1 MANMIDYNKNLIFK
15 KSRELLKKSFRK
27 NLILILYQNRN
38 ENQFNMGD
46 LAYWPSAKP
55 LSKKDKFVKNRDFIK
70 NLDHIDQ
77 IWEKLKF
84 KFGDTLAVCDLRG
97 KCKEKF
103 SYSELADLITKVSF
117 SFKNYG
123 LKKGDVV
130 TVISENSPRWLVVD
144 QGLMRLGAINAVR
157 GINSPSVELDYI
169 IGHSNS
175 VGLIVQSKEIWL
187 KLNNKEELKKR
198 LKFIINLEDEQFESL
213 ISWSTFIS
221 SVEKENSQNNNL
233 EKFNPEID
241 DVATILYTSGTTGKP
256 KGVPLTHAN
265 FLHQIINLA
274 YIADPEPGTSVL
286 SVLPIWHSYE
296 RSAEYFFFSCGCSQ
310 YYTIPK
316 FLKDDITQIKPVVM
330 ATVPR
335 LWEAIHDG
343 FFQALK
349 KMPSK
354 KQKLIKFLISN
365 SSVFKRS
372 LRKIRNIDINQI
384 TFKSKIPLLGSV
396 ISRYPL
402 HKLSTIFLW
411 PNILRQ
417 LCGEKL
423 KFPINGGGALPE
435 HVDLFFESLGV
446 DVLVGYGLT
455 ETSPVLTCR
464 RRELNVRGSSGQPLA
479 FTEIKIVNDDKKKI
493 LKFREVGKIL
503 VRGPQVMKGYL
514 NNEIATNDVLS
525 KDGWFD
531 TGDLGFLI
539 PNGSLFI
546 TGRAKDTIVLSSGEN
561 IEPNPLETEILS
573 SEFINQIQ
581 LVGQDK
587 KCLTA
592 LVVPNVELVKSK
604 FLEEDLSKLNLNKKI
619 GTFFKSQINNLL
631 KSRLGAR
638 SEEQI
643 LDCYFVDPFTL
654 KNGLLT
660 QTLKQKEGNRKKY
673 LYK

>member
-1 MANMIDYNKNLIFK
+1 
-15 KSRELLKKSFRK
+15 
-27 NLILILYQNRN
+27 
-38 ENQFNMGD
+38 MGD

-55 LSKKDKFVKNRDFIK
+55 LSQKDKFSKNRDFIDK
-70 NLDHIDQ
+70 LNHIDQ
-77 IWEKLKF
+77 IWENLKF
-84 KFGDTLAVCDLRG
+84 KCGNTLAVCDLRG
-97 KCKEKF
+97 KYKEKF

-123 LKKGDVV
+123 LVKGDVV
-130 TVISENSPRWLVVD
+130 TVISENSPRWLVSD

-169 IGHSNS
+169 IDHSNS

-187 KLNNKEELKKR
+187 KLNNREELKKR
-198 LKFIINLEDEQFESL
+198 LKFIVNLEDEQFESL
-213 ISWSTFIS
+213 ISWNQFIS
-221 SVEKENSQNNNL
+221 AGEKENSKNNII
-233 EKFNPEID
+233 EKFNPKID

-372 LRKIRNIDINQI
+372 LRKIRNLDINQI
-384 TFKSKIPLLGSV
+384 TFKSKIPLMGSV
-396 ISRYPL
+396 IGRYPL

-503 VRGPQVMKGYL
+503 VKGPQVMKGYL
-514 NNEIATNDVLS
+514 NNELATKDVLS

-592 LVVPNVELVKSK
+592 LVVPNVELVKNK
-604 FLEEDLSKLNLNKKI
+604 FLEEDLSELNLNKNI

-643 LDCYFVDPFTL
+643 LDCYFVDAFTL
-654 KNGLLT
+654 ENGLLT
-660 QTLKQKEGNRKKY
+660 QTLKQKRKEIEKKY
-673 LYK
+673 SLQIENMYENKFSKKI

>member
-1 MANMIDYNKNLIFK
+1 
-15 KSRELLKKSFRK
+15 
-27 NLILILYQNRN
+27 
-38 ENQFNMGD
+38 MGD
-46 LAYWPSAKP
+46 LAYWPSAKTI
-55 LSKKDKFVKNRDFIK
+55 SKKDKFAKNRDFIK
-70 NLDHIDQ
+70 KLNHVDQ

-84 KFGDTLAVCDLRG
+84 KCGDTLAVCDLRG
-97 KCKEKF
+97 KYKEKF

-123 LKKGDVV
+123 LVKGDVV

-144 QGLMRLGAINAVR
+144 QGLMRLGGINAVR
-157 GINSPSVELDYI
+157 GVNSPSVELDYI
-169 IGHSNS
+169 IEHSNS

-213 ISWSTFIS
+213 TSWNQFIRAT
-221 SVEKENSQNNNL
+221 EKENSQNNNL
-233 EKFNPEID
+233 EKFYPKIEDI
-241 DVATILYTSGTTGKP
+241 ATILYTSGTTGKP

-265 FLHQIINLA
+265 FLHQIVNLA

-365 SSVFKRS
+365 SSVFKIS
-372 LRKIRNIDINQI
+372 LRKIRNLDINQI
-384 TFKSKIPLLGSV
+384 TFISKIPLLGSV

-503 VRGPQVMKGYL
+503 VKGPQVMRGYL
-514 NNEIATNDVLS
+514 NNKLATKDVLS

-531 TGDLGFLI
+531 TGDLGYLI

-573 SEFINQIQ
+573 FEFINQIQ

-592 LVVPNVELVKSK
+592 LVVPNIELVKNK
-604 FLEEDLSKLNLNKKI
+604 FLEEDLSKLNLNKNI

-638 SEEQI
+638 LEEQI
-643 LDCYFVDPFTL
+643 LDCYFVDAFTL
-654 KNGLLT
+654 ENGLLT
-660 QTLKQKEGNRKKY
+660 QTLKQKRKEIEKKY
-673 LYK
+673 SLQIENMYENKLSKKI

>member
-1 MANMIDYNKNLIFK
+1 
-15 KSRELLKKSFRK
+15 
-27 NLILILYQNRN
+27 
-38 ENQFNMGD
+38 MGD
-46 LAYWPSAKP
+46 LAHWPAVKP
-55 LSKKDKFVKNRDFIK
+55 LSKKNKFANNRDFIK
-70 NLDHIDQ
+70 NLNHIDQ

-84 KFGDTLAVCDLRG
+84 KCGDTLAVCDLRG
-97 KCKEKF
+97 KYKEKF

-117 SFKNYG
+117 SFENYG

-130 TVISENSPRWLVVD
+130 TVISENSPRWLAVD

-169 IGHSNS
+169 IRHSNS

-213 ISWSTFIS
+213 ISWSKFIS

-372 LRKIRNIDINQI
+372 LRKIRNIDLNQI

-464 RRELNVRGSSGQPLA
+464 RRELNVRGSSGQALA

-493 LKFREVGKIL
+493 LKFKEVGKIL

-604 FLEEDLSKLNLNKKI
+604 FLEEDLSKLNLNKNI

-643 LDCYFVDPFTL
+643 LDCYFVDDFTL
-654 KNGLLT
+654 ENGLLT
-660 QTLKQKEGNRKKY
+660 QTLKQKRKEIEKKY
-673 LYK
+673 SLQIENMYENKFSKKI

>member
-1 MANMIDYNKNLIFK
+1 MN
-15 KSRELLKKSFRK
+15 
-27 NLILILYQNRN
+27 
-38 ENQFNMGD
+38 D
-46 LAYWPSAKP
+46 LAYCRGDKSI
-55 LSKKDKFVKNRDFIK
+55 SRNDKFTSNRNDIE
-70 NLDHIDQ
+70 NLIHVDQ
-77 IWEKLKF
+77 IWEYLKF
-84 KFGDTLAVCDLRG
+84 KCGDILAVSDLRG
-97 KCKEKF
+97 KNKEKF
-103 SYSELADLITKVSF
+103 SYSELADLITKVSK

-123 LKKGDVV
+123 LVKGDVV
-130 TVISENSPRWLVVD
+130 TVISENSPRWLIAD

-169 IGHSNS
+169 IEHSNS
-175 VGLIVQSKEIWL
+175 VGLIVQSKETWL
-187 KLNNKEELKKR
+187 KLNQKEELKKR
-198 LKFIINLEDEQFESL
+198 LKFIINLEDEEFESL
-213 ISWSTFIS
+213 ISWSQFIKG
-221 SVEKENSQNNNL
+221 VEKENSQNNVFEKDNL
-233 EKFNPEID
+233 QINDI
-241 DVATILYTSGTTGKP
+241 ATILYTSGTTGKP

-274 YIADPEPGTSVL
+274 YIADPDPGTSVL

-296 RSAEYFFFSCGCSQ
+296 RSAEYFFFSCGCTQ

-349 KMPSK
+349 KMPSN
-354 KQKLIKFLISN
+354 KQRLLKFLIKN
-365 SSVFKRS
+365 SSSVKKN
-372 LRKIRNIDINQI
+372 LRKIKNLDINQI
-384 TFKSKIPLLGSV
+384 SLIAKIPLLGSCFV
-396 ISRYPL
+396 RFPL
-402 HKLSTIFLW
+402 HKLATIFLW
-411 PNILRQ
+411 PSILRQ

-435 HVDLFFESLGV
+435 HVDLFFESLGI

-464 RRELNVRGSSGQPLA
+464 RRELNVRGSSGQPLK
-479 FTEIKIVNDDKKKI
+479 FTEIKIVNEDKTKI
-493 LKFREVGKIL
+493 LNFREIGKIL
-503 VRGPQVMKGYL
+503 VKGPQVMKGYL
-514 NNEIATNDVLS
+514 NNELATKDVLS

-592 LVVPNVELVKSK
+592 LVVPNIELVENK
-604 FLEEDLSKLNLNKKI
+604 FLEKDLSKLNLNKNVVS
-619 GTFFKSQINNLL
+619 FFKSQINNLL
-631 KSRLGAR
+631 KSRLGSR

-643 LDCYFVDPFTL
+643 LDCYFVDAFTL
-654 KNGLLT
+654 ENGLLT
-660 QTLKQKEGNRKKY
+660 QTLKQKRKEIEK
-673 LYK
+673 LYSSQIESMYEKQIKKENLI

>member
-1 MANMIDYNKNLIFK
+1 M
-15 KSRELLKKSFRK
+15 R
-27 NLILILYQNRN
+27 
-38 ENQFNMGD
+38 D

-55 LSKKDKFVKNRDFIK
+55 LSKKDKFAKNRDFIK
-70 NLDHIDQ
+70 SLHHIDQ

-84 KFGDTLAVCDLRG
+84 KCGDTLAVCDLRG
-97 KCKEKF
+97 KYKEKF
-103 SYSELADLITKVSF
+103 SYSELADLITNVSF

-123 LKKGDVV
+123 LVKGDVV

-169 IGHSNS
+169 IQHSNS
-175 VGLIVQSKEIWL
+175 VGLIVQSKEIWQ

-213 ISWSTFIS
+213 ISWDQFIS
-221 SVEKENSQNNNL
+221 EGEKENSQTNNI
-233 EKFNPEID
+233 EKFNPKID

-354 KQKLIKFLISN
+354 KQRLIKFLISN
-365 SSVFKRS
+365 SSVFKRN
-372 LRKIRNIDINQI
+372 LRKIRNLDINQI
-384 TFKSKIPLLGSV
+384 TFKSKVPLLGSLLG
-396 ISRYPL
+396 RYPL
-402 HKLSTIFLW
+402 HKLSSTFLW

-479 FTEIKIVNDDKKKI
+479 YTEIKIVNDDKKKI

-503 VRGPQVMKGYL
+503 VKGPQVMKGYL
-514 NNEIATNDVLS
+514 NNELATKQVLS

-581 LVGQDK
+581 IVGQDK

-592 LVVPNVELVKSK
+592 LVVPNVELVKNK
-604 FLEEDLSKLNLNKKI
+604 FLEEDLSKLNLDKNI
-619 GTFFKSQINNLL
+619 GIFFKSQINNLL

-638 SEEQI
+638 LEEQI
-643 LDCYFVDPFTL
+643 LDCYFVDAFTL
-654 KNGLLT
+654 ENGLLT
-660 QTLKQKEGNRKKY
+660 QTLKQKRKEIEKTY
-673 LYK
+673 SLQIENMYEQKFSKKN

>member
-1 MANMIDYNKNLIFK
+1 
-15 KSRELLKKSFRK
+15 
-27 NLILILYQNRN
+27 
-38 ENQFNMGD
+38 MGD
-46 LAYWPSAKP
+46 LAYWASAKP
-55 LSKKDKFVKNRDFIK
+55 LFKKDEFVKNRNFIE
-70 NLDHIDQ
+70 NLNHIDQ
-77 IWEKLKF
+77 IWENLKI
-84 KFGDTLAVCDLRG
+84 KCGNTLAVCDLRG
-97 KCKEKF
+97 KYKEKF

-117 SFKNYG
+117 AFKNYG
-123 LKKGDVV
+123 LAKGDVV
-130 TVISENSPRWLVVD
+130 TVISENSPRWLVAD

-157 GINSPSVELDYI
+157 GINSPSLELDYI
-169 IGHSNS
+169 IEHSNS

-187 KLNNKEELKKR
+187 KLNKKEELKKR
-198 LKFIINLEDEQFESL
+198 LNFIINLEDEQFESL
-213 ISWSTFIS
+213 ISWNQFIS
-221 SVEKENSQNNNL
+221 TGEKENSKNNFI
-233 EKFNPEID
+233 EKFNPKID

-316 FLKDDITQIKPVVM
+316 FLKDDITQVKPVVM

-372 LRKIRNIDINQI
+372 LRKIRNLDINQI
-384 TFKSKIPLLGSV
+384 TFKSKIPLICSV
-396 ISRYPL
+396 IGRYPL

-479 FTEIKIVNDDKKKI
+479 FTEIKIVNDNKKKI

-503 VRGPQVMKGYL
+503 VKGPQVMKGYL
-514 NNEIATNDVLS
+514 NNELATKDVLS

-592 LVVPNVELVKSK
+592 LVVPNVELVKNK
-604 FLEEDLSKLNLNKKI
+604 FLEEDLSKLNLKKNI

-631 KSRLGAR
+631 KGRLGAR
-638 SEEQI
+638 LEEQI
-643 LDCYFVDPFTL
+643 LDCYFVDAFTL
-654 KNGLLT
+654 ENGLLT
-660 QTLKQKEGNRKKY
+660 QTLKQKRKEIEKKY
-673 LYK
+673 SLQIENMYENKFSKKI

>member
-1 MANMIDYNKNLIFK
+1 MSDK
-15 KSRELLKKSFRK
+15 
-27 NLILILYQNRN
+27 
-38 ENQFNMGD
+38 
-46 LAYWPSAKP
+46 AYWPSAKP
-55 LSKKDKFVKNRDFIK
+55 PSKRDQFVKDRDFIK
-70 NLDHIDQ
+70 NLNHIDQ
-77 IWEKLKF
+77 IWENLKF

-97 KCKEKF
+97 KYKEKF
-103 SYSELADLITKVSF
+103 SYSELADLITKVSL

-123 LKKGDVV
+123 LEKGDVV

-157 GINSPSVELDYI
+157 GINSPSVELEYI
-169 IGHSNS
+169 IEHSNS

-187 KLNNKEELKKR
+187 RLNNREELKKR
-198 LKFIINLEDEQFESL
+198 LKFIINLEDELFESL
-213 ISWSTFIS
+213 ISWNQFIS
-221 SVEKENSQNNNL
+221 VENSKNNII
-233 EKFNPEID
+233 EKFKPKID

-365 SSVFKRS
+365 SSVFKKS
-372 LRKIRNIDINQI
+372 LRKIKNLDINQI
-384 TFKSKIPLLGSV
+384 TFKLKIPLLVSV
-396 ISRYPL
+396 IARYPL

-411 PNILRQ
+411 PSILRK

-493 LKFREVGKIL
+493 LKFREVGRIL
-503 VRGPQVMKGYL
+503 VKGPQVMKGYL
-514 NNEIATNDVLS
+514 NNELATKDVLS

-573 SEFINQIQ
+573 SEFINQVQ

-592 LVVPNVELVKSK
+592 LVVPNIELVKNK
-604 FLEEDLSKLNLNKKI
+604 FLEEDLSILNKNKNI
-619 GTFFKSQINNLL
+619 GIFFKSQINNLL
-631 KSRLGAR
+631 KGRLGAR

-643 LDCYFVDPFTL
+643 LDCYFVDAFTL
-654 KNGLLT
+654 ENGLLT
-660 QTLKQKEGNRKKY
+660 QTLKQKRKEIEKKY
-673 LYK
+673 FSQIENMYENKFSKKI

>member
-1 MANMIDYNKNLIFK
+1 
-15 KSRELLKKSFRK
+15 
-27 NLILILYQNRN
+27 
-38 ENQFNMGD
+38 MGD
-46 LAYWPSAKP
+46 LAYWPAAKP
-55 LSKKDKFVKNRDFIK
+55 LSKKNTFAKNRDFIK

-84 KFGDTLAVCDLRG
+84 KCGDTLAVCDLRG
-97 KCKEKF
+97 KYKEKF

-117 SFKNYG
+117 SFENYG

-130 TVISENSPRWLVVD
+130 TVISENSPRWLAVD

-221 SVEKENSQNNNL
+221 SVENENIQNNNL
-233 EKFNPEID
+233 EKFNPDID

-372 LRKIRNIDINQI
+372 LRKIRNLDINQT
-384 TFKSKIPLLGSV
+384 TFKSKIPLMGSV
-396 ISRYPL
+396 IGRYPL

-503 VRGPQVMKGYL
+503 VKGPQVMKGYL
-514 NNEIATNDVLS
+514 NNELATKDVLS

-592 LVVPNVELVKSK
+592 LVVPNLELVKNK
-604 FLEEDLSKLNLNKKI
+604 FLEEDLSKLNLNKNI

-638 SEEQI
+638 LEEQI
-643 LDCYFVDPFTL
+643 LDCYFVDAFTL
-654 KNGLLT
+654 ENGLLT
-660 QTLKQKEGNRKKY
+660 QTLKQKRKEIEKKY
-673 LYK
+673 SLHIENMYEQKFSKKN

>member
-1 MANMIDYNKNLIFK
+1 MKKRKIQITFFK
-15 KSRELLKKSFRK
+15 KEKADQ
-27 NLILILYQNRN
+27 NL
-38 ENQFNMGD
+38 FNIDD
-46 LAYWPSAKP
+46 LEYWHPTKP
-55 LSKKDKFVKNRDFIK
+55 LYKKNKFAKNRDFIK

-77 IWEKLKF
+77 IWEKLKI
-84 KFGDTLAVCDLRG
+84 KCGDTLAVCDLRG
-97 KCKEKF
+97 KYKEKF

-123 LKKGDVV
+123 LAKGDVV

-169 IGHSNS
+169 IEHSNS

-187 KLNNKEELKKR
+187 KLNNKEELTKR
-198 LKFIINLEDEQFESL
+198 LKFLINLEDEQFAGL

-233 EKFNPEID
+233 EKDNPEID

-354 KQKLIKFLISN
+354 KRKLIKFLISN

-372 LRKIRNIDINQI
+372 LRKIRNFDINQI
-384 TFKSKIPLLGSV
+384 TFKSKIPLLVSV

-417 LCGEKL
+417 LCGDKL

-464 RRELNVRGSSGQPLA
+464 RRELNVRGSSGQPLS

-573 SEFINQIQ
+573 S
-581 LVGQDK
+581 
-587 KCLTA
+587 
-592 LVVPNVELVKSK
+592 
-604 FLEEDLSKLNLNKKI
+604 
-619 GTFFKSQINNLL
+619 
-631 KSRLGAR
+631 
-638 SEEQI
+638 
-643 LDCYFVDPFTL
+643 
-654 KNGLLT
+654 
-660 QTLKQKEGNRKKY
+660 
-673 LYK
+673 

>member
-1 MANMIDYNKNLIFK
+1 M
-15 KSRELLKKSFRK
+15 S
-27 NLILILYQNRN
+27 
-38 ENQFNMGD
+38 D
-46 LAYWPSAKP
+46 LAYWSSAKP
-55 LSKKDKFVKNRDFIK
+55 LSKNNKFAKNRDYVE
-70 NLDHIDQ
+70 NLNHIDQ
-77 IWEKLKF
+77 IWENLKF
-84 KFGDTLAVCDLRG
+84 KYGDTLAVCDLRG
-97 KCKEKF
+97 KYKEKF

-123 LKKGDVV
+123 LLKGEVV
-130 TVISENSPRWLVVD
+130 TVISENSPRWLIAD

-157 GINSPSVELDYI
+157 GINSPSVELEYI
-169 IGHSNS
+169 IQHSNS
-175 VGLIVQSKEIWL
+175 VGLIVQSKETWL

-198 LKFIINLEDEQFESL
+198 LKFIINLEDDQFESL
-213 ISWSTFIS
+213 ISWNQFIS
-221 SVEKENSQNNNL
+221 AGEKENSKNNNL

-241 DVATILYTSGTTGKP
+241 DIATILYTSGTTGKP

-265 FLHQIINLA
+265 FLHQIVNLA
-274 YIADPEPGTSVL
+274 FIADPEPGTSVL

-296 RSAEYFFFSCGCSQ
+296 RSAEYFFFSCACSQ

-316 FLKDDITQIKPVVM
+316 FLKDDITQVKPVVM

-354 KQKLIKFLISN
+354 KQKLIKFLINN

-372 LRKIRNIDINQI
+372 LRKIRNLDINQT

-396 ISRYPL
+396 IGRYPL

-464 RRELNVRGSSGQPLA
+464 RRELNVRGSSGQPLS

-503 VRGPQVMKGYL
+503 VKGPQVMKGYL
-514 NNEIATNDVLS
+514 NNDLATKDVLS

-592 LVVPNVELVKSK
+592 LVVPNVELVKNK
-604 FLEEDLSKLNLNKKI
+604 FLEEDLLQLNLNKNI

-643 LDCYFVDPFTL
+643 LDCYFVDAFTL
-654 KNGLLT
+654 ENGLLT
-660 QTLKQKEGNRKKY
+660 QTLKQKRKEIEKKY
-673 LYK
+673 SLQIKNMYENKFSKKI

>member
-1 MANMIDYNKNLIFK
+1 MN
-15 KSRELLKKSFRK
+15 
-27 NLILILYQNRN
+27 
-38 ENQFNMGD
+38 D
-46 LAYWPSAKP
+46 LAYWPAAKP
-55 LSKKDKFVKNRDFIK
+55 PSKNDKFAKNRDFIG
-70 NLDHIDQ
+70 NLNHIDQ
-77 IWEKLKF
+77 IWENLKV
-84 KFGDTLAVCDLRG
+84 KCGDTLAVCDLRG
-97 KCKEKF
+97 KYKEKF

-117 SFKNYG
+117 SFNNYG
-123 LKKGDVV
+123 LIKGDVV
-130 TVISENSPRWLVVD
+130 TVISENSPRWLLAD

-157 GINSPSVELDYI
+157 GINSPSVELEYI
-169 IGHSNS
+169 IEHSNS

-213 ISWSTFIS
+213 ISWSQFIGAE
-221 SVEKENSQNNNL
+221 EKENSENNI
-233 EKFNPEID
+233 EKFNPKID
-241 DVATILYTSGTTGKP
+241 DIATILYTSGTTGKP

-265 FLHQIINLA
+265 FLHQIINLG
-274 YIADPEPGTSVL
+274 YIADPEPGTTVL

-296 RSAEYFFFSCGCSQ
+296 RSAEYFFLSCGCSQ

-316 FLKDDITQIKPVVM
+316 FLKDDITEIQPVVM

-343 FFQALK
+343 FFKALK

-354 KQKLIKFLISN
+354 KQKLLKFLICN
-365 SSVFKRS
+365 SSVFKKS
-372 LRKIRNIDINQI
+372 LRKIRNLDINQI

-396 ISRYPL
+396 IVRYPL

-455 ETSPVLTCR
+455 ETCPVLTCR

-503 VRGPQVMKGYL
+503 VKGPQVMKGYL
-514 NNEIATNDVLS
+514 NNALATKDVLS

-573 SEFINQIQ
+573 SEFINQVQ

-592 LVVPNVELVKSK
+592 LVVPNFELVKNK
-604 FLEEDLSKLNLNKKI
+604 FLEEDLSKLNLDNNICK
-619 GTFFKSQINNLL
+619 FFKSQINNLL
-631 KSRLGAR
+631 KGRFGAR

-643 LDCYFVDPFTL
+643 LDCYFVDAFTL
-654 KNGLLT
+654 ENGFLT
-660 QTLKQKEGNRKKY
+660 QTLKQKRKEIEKQYSSQIENMYENKFRKKI
-673 LYK
+673 

>member
-1 MANMIDYNKNLIFK
+1 
-15 KSRELLKKSFRK
+15 
-27 NLILILYQNRN
+27 
-38 ENQFNMGD
+38 MGNF
-46 LAYWPSAKP
+46 AYWASAKP
-55 LSKKDKFVKNRDFIK
+55 FYEKDKFAKNRDYIE
-70 NLDHIDQ
+70 NINHIDQ
-77 IWEKLKF
+77 IWENLKF
-84 KFGDTLAVCDLRG
+84 KCGDSLAVCDLRG
-97 KCKEKF
+97 KYKEKF
-103 SYSELADLITKVSF
+103 SYSELADLITKASF

-123 LKKGDVV
+123 LVKGDVV
-130 TVISENSPRWLVVD
+130 TLISENSPRWLIAD

-157 GINSPSVELDYI
+157 GINSPSMELDYI
-169 IGHSNS
+169 LEHSNS
-175 VGLIVQSKEIWL
+175 VGLIVQSKETWL
-187 KLNNKEELKKR
+187 KLNKKEELKKR

-213 ISWSTFIS
+213 ISWSQFIS
-221 SVEKENSQNNNL
+221 EGEKEYFQNNIIEKCNL
-233 EKFNPEID
+233 SID

-274 YIADPEPGTSVL
+274 HIADPEPGTSVL

-365 SSVFKRS
+365 SSVFKIS
-372 LRKIRNIDINQI
+372 LRKIRNLDIIQT
-384 TFKSKIPLLGSV
+384 TFIAKIPLLFSV
-396 ISRYPL
+396 LGRYPL
-402 HKLSTIFLW
+402 HKLSSVFLW

-435 HVDLFFESLGV
+435 HVDLFFESLGI

-479 FTEIKIVNDDKKKI
+479 FTEIKIVNEDKKKI

-503 VRGPQVMKGYL
+503 VKGPQVMKGYL
-514 NNEIATNDVLS
+514 NNDLATKDVLS

-573 SEFINQIQ
+573 SEFINQVQ

-592 LVVPNVELVKSK
+592 LVVPNVELVKNK
-604 FLEEDLSKLNLNKKI
+604 FLEEDLSKLNLNKNI
-619 GTFFKSQINNLL
+619 GIFFKSQINNLL
-631 KSRLGAR
+631 KGRLGAR
-638 SEEQI
+638 TEEQI

-654 KNGLLT
+654 ENGLLT
-660 QTLKQKEGNRKKY
+660 QTLKQKRKEIEKQY
-673 LYK
+673 SSQIENMYENKFSKKI

>member
-1 MANMIDYNKNLIFK
+1 
-15 KSRELLKKSFRK
+15 
-27 NLILILYQNRN
+27 
-38 ENQFNMGD
+38 MGD
-46 LAYWPSAKP
+46 LAYWPAAKP
-55 LSKKDKFVKNRDFIK
+55 LSKKNTFAKNRDFIK

-84 KFGDTLAVCDLRG
+84 KCGDTLAVCDLRG
-97 KCKEKF
+97 KYKEKF
-103 SYSELADLITKVSF
+103 SYSELADLITKVSS
-117 SFKNYG
+117 SFENYG

-130 TVISENSPRWLVVD
+130 TVISENSPRWLAVD

-187 KLNNKEELKKR
+187 KLNNREELKKR

-464 RRELNVRGSSGQPLA
+464 RRELNVRGSSGQPLS

-638 SEEQI
+638 LEEQI
-643 LDCYFVDPFTL
+643 LDCYFVDAFTL
-654 KNGLLT
+654 ENGLLT
-660 QTLKQKEGNRKKY
+660 QTLKQKRKEIEKKY
-673 LYK
+673 SLQIENMYENKFSKKI

>member
-1 MANMIDYNKNLIFK
+1 
-15 KSRELLKKSFRK
+15 
-27 NLILILYQNRN
+27 
-38 ENQFNMGD
+38 MGD
-46 LAYWPSAKP
+46 KAYWPSAKP
-55 LSKKDKFVKNRDFIK
+55 LFKKDKFAKDRDFIE
-70 NLDHIDQ
+70 NLNHIDQ
-77 IWEKLKF
+77 IWENLKF
-84 KFGDTLAVCDLRG
+84 KCGDTLAVCDLRG
-97 KCKEKF
+97 KYKEKF
-103 SYSELADLITKVSF
+103 SYSELADLITKVSL

-123 LKKGDVV
+123 LEKGDVV
-130 TVISENSPRWLVVD
+130 TVISENSPRWLAVD

-157 GINSPSVELDYI
+157 GINSPSVELEYI
-169 IGHSNS
+169 IEHSNS

-198 LKFIINLEDEQFESL
+198 LKFIINLEDERFESL
-213 ISWSTFIS
+213 ISWNQFIS
-221 SVEKENSQNNNL
+221 AEEQENSKNNII
-233 EKFNPEID
+233 EKFKPKID

-256 KGVPLTHAN
+256 KGVPLTHSN
-265 FLHQIINLA
+265 FLHQVINLA

-310 YYTIPK
+310 YYTTPK
-316 FLKDDITQIKPVVM
+316 FLKDDIKQIKPVVM

-354 KQKLIKFLISN
+354 KQKLIKFLIIN

-372 LRKIRNIDINQI
+372 LRKIRNLDINQI
-384 TFKSKIPLLGSV
+384 TFKSKIPLLVSV
-396 ISRYPL
+396 ICRYPL

-464 RRELNVRGSSGQPLA
+464 KRELNVRGSSGQPLA

-493 LKFREVGKIL
+493 LKFREVGRIL
-503 VRGPQVMKGYL
+503 VKGPQVMKGYL
-514 NNEIATNDVLS
+514 NNELATKDVLS

-561 IEPNPLETEILS
+561 IEPNPLETEILG
-573 SEFINQIQ
+573 SEFINQVQ

-592 LVVPNVELVKSK
+592 LVVPNIEMVKNK
-604 FLEEDLSKLNLNKKI
+604 FLEEDLSILNLNKNI

-631 KSRLGAR
+631 KGRLGAR
-638 SEEQI
+638 LEEQI
-643 LDCYFVDPFTL
+643 LDCYFVDAFTL
-654 KNGLLT
+654 ENGLLT
-660 QTLKQKEGNRKKY
+660 QTLKQKRKEIEKKY
-673 LYK
+673 SSQIENMYENKFSKKI

>member
-1 MANMIDYNKNLIFK
+1 
-15 KSRELLKKSFRK
+15 
-27 NLILILYQNRN
+27 
-38 ENQFNMGD
+38 MGD

-55 LSKKDKFVKNRDFIK
+55 LSKKDKFAKNRDFIK
-70 NLDHIDQ
+70 NLYHIDQ
-77 IWEKLKF
+77 IWEKLKI

-97 KCKEKF
+97 KYKEKF

-123 LKKGDVV
+123 LVKGDVV

-169 IGHSNS
+169 IEHSNS
-175 VGLIVQSKEIWL
+175 VGLIIQSKEIWL

-213 ISWSTFIS
+213 ISWNQFIRAA
-221 SVEKENSQNNNL
+221 EKENSQNNNL
-233 EKFNPEID
+233 EKENPKID

-274 YIADPEPGTSVL
+274 YIADPESGTSVL

-365 SSVFKRS
+365 SSVFKSS
-372 LRKIRNIDINQI
+372 LRKIRNLDINQI
-384 TFKSKIPLLGSV
+384 TFKSKIPSLVSV
-396 ISRYPL
+396 IGRYPL

-479 FTEIKIVNDDKKKI
+479 FTEIKIMNDDKKKI

-503 VRGPQVMKGYL
+503 VKGPQVMKGYL
-514 NNEIATNDVLS
+514 KNELATKDVLS

-592 LVVPNVELVKSK
+592 LVVPNFELVKNK
-604 FLEEDLSKLNLNKKI
+604 FLEEDLSKLNLNKNI

-638 SEEQI
+638 LEEQI
-643 LDCYFVDPFTL
+643 LDCYFVDAFTL
-654 KNGLLT
+654 ENGLLT
-660 QTLKQKEGNRKKY
+660 QTLKQKRKEIEKKY
-673 LYK
+673 SLQIKNMYENKFSKKI

>member
-1 MANMIDYNKNLIFK
+1 
-15 KSRELLKKSFRK
+15 
-27 NLILILYQNRN
+27 
-38 ENQFNMGD
+38 MGD
-46 LAYWPSAKP
+46 LAYWPSTKP
-55 LSKKDKFVKNRDFIK
+55 LSKKDRFAKNRDFIK
-70 NLDHIDQ
+70 NLNHIDQ

-84 KFGDTLAVCDLRG
+84 KYGDTLAVCDLRG
-97 KCKEKF
+97 RYKEKF
-103 SYSELADLITKVSF
+103 SYSDIADLITKVSF

-123 LKKGDVV
+123 LVKGDVV
-130 TVISENSPRWLVVD
+130 TVISENSPRWLIVD
-144 QGLMRLGAINAVR
+144 QGLMRIGAINAVR
-157 GINSPSVELDYI
+157 GINSPSVELEYI
-169 IGHSNS
+169 IEHSNS

-187 KLNNKEELKKR
+187 KLSNKEELKKR

-213 ISWSTFIS
+213 ISWNQFIS
-221 SVEKENSQNNNL
+221 AIEKENSEINIIEQ
-233 EKFNPEID
+233 FNPEID

-354 KQKLIKFLISN
+354 KQKLIKFLITN
-365 SSVFKRS
+365 SSVFKRN
-372 LRKIRNIDINQI
+372 LRKIRNLDINQI
-384 TFKSKIPLLGSV
+384 TFKSKIPLL
-396 ISRYPL
+396 ISIIGRYPL

-411 PNILRQ
+411 TNILRQ

-479 FTEIKIVNDDKKKI
+479 FTEIKIVNDNKKKI

-503 VRGPQVMKGYL
+503 VKGPQVMKGYL
-514 NNEIATNDVLS
+514 NNELATKDVLS

-592 LVVPNVELVKSK
+592 LVVPNVELVKNK
-604 FLEEDLSKLNLNKKI
+604 YEEEDLSKLNLSKNI

-643 LDCYFVDPFTL
+643 FDCYFVEPFTL
-654 KNGLLT
+654 ENGLLT
-660 QTLKQKEGNRKKY
+660 QTLKQKRKEIEKKY
-673 LYK
+673 SLQIENMYENKFSKKI

>member
-1 MANMIDYNKNLIFK
+1 
-15 KSRELLKKSFRK
+15 
-27 NLILILYQNRN
+27 
-38 ENQFNMGD
+38 MGD
-46 LAYWPSAKP
+46 LAYWPAAKP
-55 LSKKDKFVKNRDFIK
+55 LSKKNTFAKNRDFIK

-84 KFGDTLAVCDLRG
+84 KCGDTLAVCDLRG
-97 KCKEKF
+97 KYKEKF

-117 SFKNYG
+117 SFENYG

-130 TVISENSPRWLVVD
+130 TVISENSPRWLAVD

-464 RRELNVRGSSGQPLA
+464 RRELNVRGSSGQPLS

-592 LVVPNVELVKSK
+592 LVVPNVEMVKSK
-604 FLEEDLSKLNLNKKI
+604 FLEEDLSKLNLNKNI
-619 GTFFKSQINNLL
+619 AAFFKSQINNLL

-638 SEEQI
+638 LEEQI
-643 LDCYFVDPFTL
+643 LDCYFVDAFTL
-654 KNGLLT
+654 ENGLLT
-660 QTLKQKEGNRKKY
+660 QTLKQKRKEIEKKY
-673 LYK
+673 SLQIENMYENKFSKKI

>member
-1 MANMIDYNKNLIFK
+1 
-15 KSRELLKKSFRK
+15 
-27 NLILILYQNRN
+27 
-38 ENQFNMGD
+38 MGD
-46 LAYWPSAKP
+46 LAYWPAAKP
-55 LSKKDKFVKNRDFIK
+55 LSKKNTFAKNRDFIK

-84 KFGDTLAVCDLRG
+84 KCGDTLAVCDLRG
-97 KCKEKF
+97 KYKEKF

-117 SFKNYG
+117 SFENYG

-130 TVISENSPRWLVVD
+130 TVISENSPRWLAVD

-464 RRELNVRGSSGQPLA
+464 RRELNVRGSSGQPLS

-493 LKFREVGKIL
+493 LKFREIGKIL

-581 LVGQDK
+581 LVGQDR

-604 FLEEDLSKLNLNKKI
+604 FLEEELSKLNLNKNI
-619 GTFFKSQINNLL
+619 GTFFKLQINNLL
-631 KSRLGAR
+631 KSRLGAVSYTHLR
-638 SEEQI
+638 AHE
-643 LDCYFVDPFTL
+643 T
-654 KNGLLT
+654 
-660 QTLKQKEGNRKKY
+660 R
-673 LYK
+673 

>member
-1 MANMIDYNKNLIFK
+1 
-15 KSRELLKKSFRK
+15 
-27 NLILILYQNRN
+27 
-38 ENQFNMGD
+38 MGD

-55 LSKKDKFVKNRDFIK
+55 LSKKDKFAKNRDFIK
-70 NLDHIDQ
+70 NLHHIDQ

-84 KFGDTLAVCDLRG
+84 KSGDTLAVCDLRG
-97 KCKEKF
+97 KYKEKF

-117 SFKNYG
+117 CFKNYG
-123 LKKGDVV
+123 LVKGDVV

-157 GINSPSVELDYI
+157 GTNSPSVELDYI
-169 IGHSNS
+169 IEHSNS

-198 LKFIINLEDEQFESL
+198 LKFIINLEDEQFENL
-213 ISWSTFIS
+213 ITWSKFIS
-221 SVEKENSQNNNL
+221 SSEKENSQNNNL
-233 EKFNPEID
+233 EKFNPDID

-316 FLKDDITQIKPVVM
+316 FLKDDITKVKPVVM

-365 SSVFKRS
+365 SSVFKRN
-372 LRKIRNIDINQI
+372 LRKIRNLDINQI
-384 TFKSKIPLLGSV
+384 TFKSKIPLLASIIG
-396 ISRYPL
+396 RYPL

-479 FTEIKIVNDDKKKI
+479 FTEIKIVNDNKKKI

-503 VRGPQVMKGYL
+503 VKGPQVMKGYL
-514 NNEIATNDVLS
+514 NNELATKNVLS

-592 LVVPNVELVKSK
+592 LVVPNVDLVKSK
-604 FLEEDLSKLNLNKKI
+604 FLEEDLSKLNLNKNI
-619 GTFFKSQINNLL
+619 GTFFKLQINNLL
-631 KSRLGAR
+631 KNRLGAR
-638 SEEQI
+638 LEEQI
-643 LDCYFVDPFTL
+643 LDCYFVDAFTL
-654 KNGLLT
+654 ENGLLT
-660 QTLKQKEGNRKKY
+660 QTLKQKRKEIENKY
-673 LYK
+673 SLQIENMYENKFNKKI

>member
-1 MANMIDYNKNLIFK
+1 
-15 KSRELLKKSFRK
+15 
-27 NLILILYQNRN
+27 
-38 ENQFNMGD
+38 MGD
-46 LAYWPSAKP
+46 LAYWPAAKP
-55 LSKKDKFVKNRDFIK
+55 LSKKNTFAKNRDFIK

-84 KFGDTLAVCDLRG
+84 KCGDTLAVCDLRG
-97 KCKEKF
+97 KYKEKF
-103 SYSELADLITKVSF
+103 SYSELADLITKVSS
-117 SFKNYG
+117 SFENYG

-130 TVISENSPRWLVVD
+130 TVISENSPRWLAVD

-464 RRELNVRGSSGQPLA
+464 RRELNVRGSSGQPLS

-592 LVVPNVELVKSK
+592 LVVPNIEVVKSK
-604 FLEEDLSKLNLNKKI
+604 FLEEDLSKLNLNKNI
-619 GTFFKSQINNLL
+619 AAFFKSQINNLL

-638 SEEQI
+638 LEEQI
-643 LDCYFVDPFTL
+643 LDCYFVDAFTL
-654 KNGLLT
+654 ENGLLT
-660 QTLKQKEGNRKKY
+660 QTLKQKRKEIEKKY
-673 LYK
+673 SLQIENMYEQKFSKKN

>member
-1 MANMIDYNKNLIFK
+1 
-15 KSRELLKKSFRK
+15 
-27 NLILILYQNRN
+27 
-38 ENQFNMGD
+38 MGD

-55 LSKKDKFVKNRDFIK
+55 LYKKDKFAKNRDFIK

-84 KFGDTLAVCDLRG
+84 KCGDTLAVCDLRG
-97 KCKEKF
+97 KYKEKF
-103 SYSELADLITKVSF
+103 SYSELADLITKASF
-117 SFKNYG
+117 SFENYG

-130 TVISENSPRWLVVD
+130 TVISENSPRWLAVD

-169 IGHSNS
+169 IEHSNS

-343 FFQALK
+343 FFKALK

-384 TFKSKIPLLGSV
+384 TFKSKIPLLGSI

-503 VRGPQVMKGYL
+503 VKGPQVMKGYL
-514 NNEIATNDVLS
+514 NNEIATKDVLS
-525 KDGWFD
+525 KNGWFD

-592 LVVPNVELVKSK
+592 LVVPNNELVKSK
-604 FLEEDLSKLNLNKKI
+604 FLEEDLSN
-619 GTFFKSQINNLL
+619 
-631 KSRLGAR
+631 
-638 SEEQI
+638 
-643 LDCYFVDPFTL
+643 
-654 KNGLLT
+654 
-660 QTLKQKEGNRKKY
+660 
-673 LYK
+673 

>member
-1 MANMIDYNKNLIFK
+1 
-15 KSRELLKKSFRK
+15 
-27 NLILILYQNRN
+27 
-38 ENQFNMGD
+38 MGD
-46 LAYWPSAKP
+46 LAYWPAAKP
-55 LSKKDKFVKNRDFIK
+55 LSKKNKFAKNRDFIK

-84 KFGDTLAVCDLRG
+84 KCGDTLAVCDLRG
-97 KCKEKF
+97 KYKEKF

-117 SFKNYG
+117 SFENYG

-130 TVISENSPRWLVVD
+130 TVISENSPRWLAVD

-464 RRELNVRGSSGQPLA
+464 RRELNVRGSSGQPLS

-638 SEEQI
+638 LEEQI
-643 LDCYFVDPFTL
+643 LDCYFVDAFTL
-654 KNGLLT
+654 ENGLLT
-660 QTLKQKEGNRKKY
+660 QTLKQKRKEIENKY
-673 LYK
+673 SLQIENMYENKFSKKI

>member
-1 MANMIDYNKNLIFK
+1 MC
-15 KSRELLKKSFRK
+15 
-27 NLILILYQNRN
+27 
-38 ENQFNMGD
+38 D
-46 LAYWPSAKP
+46 LAYWPAAKP
-55 LSKKDKFVKNRDFIK
+55 LSKKNTFAKNRDFIK

-77 IWEKLKF
+77 IWEKLKI
-84 KFGDTLAVCDLRG
+84 KCGDALAVCDLRG
-97 KCKEKF
+97 KYKEKF

-123 LKKGDVV
+123 LVKGDVV

-372 LRKIRNIDINQI
+372 LRKIRNLDINQI
-384 TFKSKIPLLGSV
+384 TFKSKIPLLGSL
-396 ISRYPL
+396 IGRYPL

-493 LKFREVGKIL
+493 LKFREIGKIL

-592 LVVPNVELVKSK
+592 LVVPNFELVKSK

-643 LDCYFVDPFTL
+643 LDCYFVDAFTL
-654 KNGLLT
+654 ENGLLT
-660 QTLKQKEGNRKKY
+660 QTLKQKRKEIEKKY
-673 LYK
+673 SLQIENMYENKFSKKI

>member
-1 MANMIDYNKNLIFK
+1 
-15 KSRELLKKSFRK
+15 
-27 NLILILYQNRN
+27 
-38 ENQFNMGD
+38 MGD
-46 LAYWPSAKP
+46 LAYWPAAKP
-55 LSKKDKFVKNRDFIK
+55 LSKKNKFAKNRDFIK
-70 NLDHIDQ
+70 KLNHIDQ

-84 KFGDTLAVCDLRG
+84 KCGDALAVCDLRG
-97 KCKEKF
+97 KYKEKF

-117 SFKNYG
+117 SFENYG

-130 TVISENSPRWLVVD
+130 TVISENSPRWLLVD

-169 IGHSNS
+169 IEHSNS

-213 ISWSTFIS
+213 ISWNQFIS
-221 SVEKENSQNNNL
+221 AAEKENSQNNNL
-233 EKFNPEID
+233 ETFNPKID

-354 KQKLIKFLISN
+354 KQKLIKFLIGN

-372 LRKIRNIDINQI
+372 LRKIRNLDINQI
-384 TFKSKIPLLGSV
+384 TFESKITLLGSV

-435 HVDLFFESLGV
+435 HVDLFFESLGI

-514 NNEIATNDVLS
+514 NNEIATKGVLS

-619 GTFFKSQINNLL
+619 GIFFKSQINNLL

-638 SEEQI
+638 LEEQI
-643 LDCYFVDPFTL
+643 LDCYFVDAFTL
-654 KNGLLT
+654 ENGLLT
-660 QTLKQKEGNRKKY
+660 QTLKQKRREIEKKY
-673 LYK
+673 SLQIENMYENKFSKKI